1 VIAIVFG
8 ILFGII
14 SVHKDT
20 WIDRLIALVSTL
32 GMSIPSFF
40 SAILFAWLFGFV
52 LHKYTNLNMTGSLYE
67 VDDFGE
73 GSYIQWKTSFY
84 PLWF

>member
-1 VIAIVFG
+1 
-8 ILFGII
+8 
-14 SVHKDT
+14 
-20 WIDRLIALVSTL
+20 
-32 GMSIPSFF
+32 MSIPSFF

-52 LHKYTNLNMTGSLYE
+52 LQKYTHLNMTGSLYE

-84 PLWF
+84 PL

>member
-14 SVHKDT
+14 SALHKDT

-32 GMSIPSFF
+32 GMSIPSFLV
-40 SAILFAWLFGFV
+40 LFYLLGYLGLSYKVHSF
-52 LHKYTNLNMTGSLYE
+52 KYDGSLYE

-84 PLWF
+84 PL

>member
-14 SVHKDT
+14 SALHKDT
-20 WIDRLIALVSTL
+20 WIDRLIALVP
-32 GMSIPSFF
+32 GMSIPSFLV
-40 SAILFAWLFGFV
+40 LFYLLGY
-52 LHKYTNLNMTGSLYE
+52 LGLSYKYTHLNMTGSLYE

-84 PLWF
+84 PL